1 MGIRVRKNKMAP
13 YGTYGGTVS
22 RKWLPWYVVL
32 LLWMIFSGWPHPTI
46 PISCHCERAKPAWQ
60 SL

>member
-32 LLWMIFSGWPHPTI
+32 LCEWYFLADHTLQSQFHVIASGRNP
-46 PISCHCERAKPAWQ
+46 RGN
-60 SL
+60 LL